1 MRFVN
6 ETDKDRE
13 LTYEDVF
20 LLPQYSEISSRMDV
34 DLTPGDSVGT
44 TTPIVVANMTAVA
57 GRRMAETVGR
67 RGGLVI
73 LPQDMPIEKVAE
85 VVSHVKSCHSIFE
98 TPVVLGETESIQTAL
113 NLIYKRAHGAIVVV
127 DKNRKP
133 VGIFTAKDAKDKD
146 HFMEL
151 KEVMS
156 REIIS
161 LNESA
166 TPQKVFQV
174 LEKHRISFLPIIKK
188 SGKLVG
194 VLTMK
199 GALRAT
205 IYKPA
210 FNSKGKLLTAAAI
223 GVNGNLKNKI
233 KSLLELGVDIIV
245 LDTAHGHQKRML
257 QAVAATRSIIGR
269 KRNLVAGNV
278 VTAQATEDLIK
289 VGASI
294 VKVGVGPGAMCITR
308 MATAAG
314 RPQFKAVMECAS
326 RARELGAYVWA
337 DGGIRHPRDLALAI
351 AAGASSAVIG
361 SLFAGTYESPADIK
375 EDEEGRFY
383 KENFGMASTR
393 AVANRIHREE
403 VFEDARKKYFEEGV
417 SESKIYLREGELSA
431 EDLIDKFTSGLRS
444 ALAYTGAGN
453 LEEFY
458 EKAVV
463 GVQTPAGFKEGKSI
477 EKW

>member
-6 ETDKDRE
+6 EADKDRE

-34 DLTPGDSVGT
+34 DLTPGDNVGT

-67 RGGLVI
+67 RGGLVV

-85 VVSHVKSCHSIFE
+85 VVSHVKSCHPIFE
-98 TPVVLGETESIQTAL
+98 TPVVLDETESIQTAL

-127 DKNRKP
+127 DKNKKP
-133 VGIFTAKDAKDKD
+133 VGIFTTKDAKDKD

-174 LEKHRISFLPIIKK
+174 LEKYRISFLPIIKK

-194 VLTMK
+194 VLTIK

-210 FNSKGKLLTAAAI
+210 FDSKGKFLTAAAI

-233 KSLLELGVDIIV
+233 KSLLEIGVDMIV
-245 LDTAHGHQKRML
+245 L
-257 QAVAATRSIIGR
+257 
-269 KRNLVAGNV
+269 
-278 VTAQATEDLIK
+278 
-289 VGASI
+289 
-294 VKVGVGPGAMCITR
+294 
-308 MATAAG
+308 
-314 RPQFKAVMECAS
+314 
-326 RARELGAYVWA
+326 
-337 DGGIRHPRDLALAI
+337 
-351 AAGASSAVIG
+351 
-361 SLFAGTYESPADIK
+361 
-375 EDEEGRFY
+375 
-383 KENFGMASTR
+383 
-393 AVANRIHREE
+393 
-403 VFEDARKKYFEEGV
+403 
-417 SESKIYLREGELSA
+417 
-431 EDLIDKFTSGLRS
+431 
-444 ALAYTGAGN
+444 
-453 LEEFY
+453 
-458 EKAVV
+458 
-463 GVQTPAGFKEGKSI
+463 
-477 EKW
+477 